1 MVEVSGGRWLDAA
14 LALDDWMRAR
24 DYAGHDPHDLLSS
37 PLVRALSLGNRWLA
51 VAWTQLG
58 KRSRI
63 DLRPLLGVRPA
74 RNTKG
79 IGLVLASYVRLHAAT
94 GDERFREDARRL
106 VEWLGGGSSRG
117 GVGAAW
123 GYPFPWANR
132 DFHAPAGTPS
142 SVVTSFVAHALLDA
156 ADAFGWEDA
165 RELARRGGVFVRRSL
180 NRIPGPDGTFCFSY
194 TPLDRRGVHNASLL
208 AASLLA
214 RLARLDGHDALADDA
229 LPAARFSARAQR
241 PDGSWPYGLGARNGW
256 VDSFHTGYV
265 LVALRDIGAALGT
278 DEFDDAIDRGLDYWK
293 RAFLI
298 GPAVGFHAGSPY
310 PIDAHAVAHAILMLL
325 ELRDRDPEALVIAE
339 RLADW
344 VVREMRDPA
353 GHYHYLRTPRGT
365 NRIPYMRWVQAW
377 MLLALSELAL
387 SRRWNGF
394 EREGA
399 TGRYVG
405 GVDGKGA
412 RRGLGGI
419 VPRGIDAEQI

>member
-1 MVEVSGGRWLDAA
+1 
-14 LALDDWMRAR
+14 
-24 DYAGHDPHDLLSS
+24 
-37 PLVRALSLGNRWLA
+37 
-51 VAWTQLG
+51 
-58 KRSRI
+58 
-63 DLRPLLGVRPA
+63 
-74 RNTKG
+74 
-79 IGLVLASYVRLHAAT
+79 
-94 GDERFREDARRL
+94 
-106 VEWLGGGSSRG
+106 
-117 GVGAAW
+117 
-123 GYPFPWANR
+123 
-132 DFHAPAGTPS
+132 
-142 SVVTSFVAHALLDA
+142 
-156 ADAFGWEDA
+156 
-165 RELARRGGVFVRRSL
+165 
-180 NRIPGPDGTFCFSY
+180 PDGTFCFSY